1 MRKLPLLKL
10 ICSMTVF
17 GTIGLALRFTSAERG
32 FVASVRGILGA
43 ALLLFAALLMKKW
56 PSIKDIKNNLP
67 RLIASG
73 MAIGV
78 NWILLFES
86 YSYTTIAVAT
96 LCYYMAPIFVI
107 LASPFVLRD
116 RISGQK
122 YLSVFIAF
130 VGMIFVSGVLSGA
143 ETGIAGVLLAL
154 GAAAL
159 YATVT
164 LLNKGLRSIS
174 AYDSTIVQLF
184 VAGLT
189 VLPYTIF
196 AEGQRISAL
205 VGTDIAVLLTVC
217 LLHTAVAYLCYFSSV
232 KDLSAETVAIF
243 SYLDPIVAVVC
254 SLLLREKMT
263 PSVVIG
269 AALIIGA
276 LVLSEIRIKRPNSE
290 SNH

>member
-10 ICSMTVF
+10 ICSMTIF

-56 PSIKDIKNNLP
+56 PSVKDIKNNLP

-107 LASPFVLRD
+107 LASPIVLGAK
-116 RISGQK
+116 ISGQK

-205 VGTDIAVLLTVC
+205 MGTDIAVLLTVC
-217 LLHTAVAYLCYFSSV
+217 LLNTAVAYLCYFSSV
-232 KDLSAETVAIF
+232 KDLPAETVAIF
-243 SYLDPIVAVVC
+243 SYLDPIVAVIC